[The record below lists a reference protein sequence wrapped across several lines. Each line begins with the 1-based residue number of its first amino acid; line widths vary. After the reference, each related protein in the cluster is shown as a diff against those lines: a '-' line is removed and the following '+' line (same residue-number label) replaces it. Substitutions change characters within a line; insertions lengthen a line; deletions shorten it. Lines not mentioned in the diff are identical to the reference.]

1 MFDQVRPSVLDR
13 TPTITFTKQY
23 WRCIHDLLPLLLS
36 QFYLLAYHFAIIVF
50 KIGILVLERMITK
63 VIIVDHLLL
72 LGLFLLCLNFC
83 HLVLSLC
90 IFIWLRIL
98 GSSIEGLLLRIL
110 VLFPPRF
117 ERSCLFV
124 GIIVDSVAVAVG
136 AGGVRNEAFHALYA
150 KFENGAGL
158 SWRCHIA
165 GRLYFG
171 CLVFVHGSFVVG
183 IRVDSREFTQLSL
196 NNLLTVTG
204 IAILI
209 ALSVNRIWIQ
219 IAIVNFV

>member
-23 WRCIHDLLPLLLS
+23 WRCIHDLLPLLLP
-36 QFYLLAYHFAIIVF
+36 QFYLLAYHFVIIVF

-98 GSSIEGLLLRIL
+98 RSSIEGLLLRTKAQTTRMQEQL
-110 VLFPPRF
+110 
-117 ERSCLFV
+117 
-124 GIIVDSVAVAVG
+124 D
-136 AGGVRNEAFHALYA
+136 
-150 KFENGAGL
+150 
-158 SWRCHIA
+158 
-165 GRLYFG
+165 
-171 CLVFVHGSFVVG
+171 
-183 IRVDSREFTQLSL
+183 TQLPSSQRSPPPS
-196 NNLLTVTG
+196 G
-204 IAILI
+204 
-209 ALSVNRIWIQ
+209 
-219 IAIVNFV
+219 